1 MPRAKG
7 GFKTRRRHKK
17 IIKMAKGYY
26 GQKKNVF
33 RRAKEQVERSMR
45 YMYISRKL
53 RKRDFRKLWIVRI
66 NAAVRE
72 SGMNY
77 NTFIHALKKAGVE
90 LNRKVLAQMAVEDP
104 EGFKQIVEIARQ
116 HLNS

>member
-53 RKRDFRKLWIVRI
+53 RKRDFRRLWIVRI

-72 SGMNY
+72 HGLSYSRFMG
-77 NTFIHALKKAGVE
+77 ALKKAGVE
-90 LNRKVLAQMAVEDP
+90 INRKMLAQMAVYDP
-104 EGFKQIVEIARQ
+104 EGFRKIVEIAKE
-116 HLNS
+116 HVS